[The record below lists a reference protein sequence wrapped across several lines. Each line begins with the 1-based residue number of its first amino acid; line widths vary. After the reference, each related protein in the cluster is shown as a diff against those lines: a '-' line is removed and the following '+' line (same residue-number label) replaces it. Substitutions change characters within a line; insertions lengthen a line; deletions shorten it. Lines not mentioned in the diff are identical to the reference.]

1 MAHLASWDL
10 LELASLTGFL
20 YNCTIMDILKSQ
32 YIWYW
37 LGPNGPILY
46 GIFIHGI
53 STVHKNSSFSPTTV
67 QQHPGGRIIRGQLPL
82 VQKLIRIL
90 CSMDNLWNLGLFC
103 FSRIPRSI
111 LKFSNW
117 DLGLFWFLTTPPTPH
132 LSVWTW
138 SKVLPPFS
146 LESFPTHISVYS
158 IQSVPDEPSGPAK
171 PVKIIFF
178 LKTMIP
184 ALKLS
189 KLKTYNLSPTTLK
202 FGEFLGPLTPPI
214 WPMDFRA
221 LKLLNLESLGL
232 YKTPIWRREL
242 WGKVL

>member
-103 FSRIPRSI
+103 FSRIPPA
-111 LKFSNW
+111 
-117 DLGLFWFLTTPPTPH
+117 LFW
-132 LSVWTW
+132 
-138 SKVLPPFS
+138 
-146 LESFPTHISVYS
+146 SFPTETWDFFYFWRPRPPPTFLFGPGPKFCHLLVWKASLHTFLYTVYS
-158 IQSVPDEPSGPAK
+158 QYPMNPRV
-171 PVKIIFF
+171 
-178 LKTMIP
+178 LQNQ
-184 ALKLS
+184 LKLFS
-189 KLKTYNLSPTTLK
+189 S
-202 FGEFLGPLTPPI
+202 
-214 WPMDFRA
+214 
-221 LKLLNLESLGL
+221 
-232 YKTPIWRREL
+232 
-242 WGKVL
+242 